1 MRLFCVHILESLFLW
16 WFEIAGVYIGSRQ
29 RVAREMERY
38 HGWPYVRGPNSCSHA
53 GYSEQLTNSTS
64 ECSRTRWATSRAF
77 DVNLTTCDTSHPL
90 AIPILFLFVVL
101 IQHTDPFFIV
111 RLVLL
116 SRCQY
121 EEYAPSLFLSSVRL
135 RLLTLVFH
143 RSRRPTTILPCHFLN
158 PSFLWSR
165 TIHRHHPSTSTS

>member
-1 MRLFCVHILESLFLW
+1 MSVGLARGVLGKNRLLIPLNVCRKDSFYLPWKCEDERHVFEKCVFSVFISWNLFFCGGLRLL
-16 WFEIAGVYIGSRQ
+16 VYTSDL
-29 RVAREMERY
+29 VNVLPEKWNAN

-116 SRCQY
+116 FRCQY
-121 EEYAPSLFLSSVRL
+121 EEYALSLFLSYV
-135 RLLTLVFH
+135 
-143 RSRRPTTILPCHFLN
+143 
-158 PSFLWSR
+158 
-165 TIHRHHPSTSTS
+165 